1 MQNLNQIQN
10 QKLENWIN
18 SIPFVMNADIEVYID
33 ENNNT
38 GIRARD
44 KEKGAKH
51 DEKLFNKIRDMI
63 QGARWFIEFLG
74 KEVKDTKIP

>member
-1 MQNLNQIQN
+1 MQNLNQMQN

-44 KEKGAKH
+44 KEKGAKR

-63 QGARWFIEFLG
+63 QGAR
-74 KEVKDTKIP
+74 